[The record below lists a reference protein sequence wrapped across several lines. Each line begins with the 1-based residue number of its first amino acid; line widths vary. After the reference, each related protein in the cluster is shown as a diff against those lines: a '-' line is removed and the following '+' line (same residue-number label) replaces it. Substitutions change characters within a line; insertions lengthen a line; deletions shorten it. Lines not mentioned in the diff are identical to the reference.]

1 MPLIAFLHTHVTS
14 WILLLVLFAVA
25 YIGYKNGNKSGKIA
39 HMAFRLMLL
48 IAFGTGLYLYLQL
61 NGGGTFY
68 HVKITVG
75 LLTLIFG
82 EMTLVKVK
90 KKKRQT
96 DYLAG
101 LSSWHS
107 LRFSSAMHCL
117 MDNLSSTALFNKT
130 FPLRTPKWDF
140 FVCAQII
147 RGK

>member
-14 WILLLVLFAVA
+14 WILLLILFAVA

-90 KKKRQT
+90 KKKPSNGLFGGFIV
-96 DYLAG
+96 LALITIFIG
-101 LSSWHS
+101 Y
-107 LRFSSAMHCL
+107 
-117 MDNLSSTALFNKT
+117 ALPYGQSFFNS
-130 FPLRTPKWDF
+130 FI
-140 FVCAQII
+140 Q
-147 RGK
+147 

>member
-14 WILLLVLFAVA
+14 WILLLILFAVA

-61 NGGGTFY
+61 NGGGAFY

-90 KKKRQT
+90 KKKP
-96 DYLAG
+96 A
-101 LSSWHS
+101 
-107 LRFSSAMHCL
+107 
-117 MDNLSSTALFNKT
+117 NALFGGFILLALIT
-130 FPLRTPKWDF
+130 I
-140 FVCAQII
+140 FVGYALPYGQSPFNSFIQ
-147 RGK
+147 